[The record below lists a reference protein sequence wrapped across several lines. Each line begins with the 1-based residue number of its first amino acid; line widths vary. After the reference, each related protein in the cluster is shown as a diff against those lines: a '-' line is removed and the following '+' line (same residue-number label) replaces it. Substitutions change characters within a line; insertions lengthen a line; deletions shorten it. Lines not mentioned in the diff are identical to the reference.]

1 MVAIS
6 PILKP
11 DLRFCLPLYEKLVA
25 DLGFATGLGPE
36 EAVDV
41 LWLLIQY
48 SHLTIP
54 GIRLLVKD

>member
-25 DLGFATGLGPE
+25 DLGVATGVAPE